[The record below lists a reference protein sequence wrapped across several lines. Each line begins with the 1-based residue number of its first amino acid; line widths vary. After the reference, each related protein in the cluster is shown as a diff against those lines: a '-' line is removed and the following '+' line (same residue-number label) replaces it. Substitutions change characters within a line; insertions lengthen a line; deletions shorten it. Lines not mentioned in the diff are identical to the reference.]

1 MEQHGAAHGARADD
15 DGRETEGETKSGE
28 TQRGRESGEAP
39 ARKMTA
45 EHTSRG
51 QFEEPQ
57 NSDIGLEGP
66 NESLTH
72 HGEQPKI
79 KRLLVAA
86 DESPR
91 DG

>member
-1 MEQHGAAHGARADD
+1 MAHGRANDGRPTEARSNAERHTGARADD

-45 EHTSRG
+45 EQTSRG

-57 NSDIGLEGP
+57 
-66 NESLTH
+66 
-72 HGEQPKI
+72 
-79 KRLLVAA
+79 RLGYRLGRP
-86 DESPR
+86 E
-91 DG
+91 